1 MSRAPERTIGVW
13 KGSKASLHFWL
24 VTIFTLSLHY
34 WLVYR
39 YNDITLTTDG
49 VTLRRGNLFSSSQST
64 VILGSITDVS
74 VRKSLVGDIFGY
86 GDIQILTSGS
96 RQAEIVFLRLSR
108 PDT

>member
-1 MSRAPERTIGVW
+1 MSRPPERIIGVW
-13 KGSKASLHFWL
+13 RGSKASLHFWL

-49 VTLRRGNLFSSSQST
+49 VTQRRGNLFSSSQST
-64 VILGSITDVS
+64 LILDSITDVS
-74 VRKSLVGDIFGY
+74 VKMSLLGGIFRY

-96 RQAEIVFLRLSR
+96 RQA
-108 PDT
+108 